1 MEKYYEYYKNRMEV
15 LEKTYEYIE
24 QHLEEIDKVFCKD
37 IYIEVEQ

>member
-24 QHLEEIDKVFCKD
+24 HHLEEIDEVFCKD